1 MPFALITG
9 ASKGIGKAIAKLLAV
24 RGYDILIVAR
34 SSDLLEQV
42 SNEIHTATGQHCHWL
57 ALDLAGEQAAET
69 ILEWCNTNQFEV
81 SVLVNNAGYGLS
93 GPFEKYTAKELADM
107 LQVNMVTLTKLTRL
121 FLPGMLSQKAGF
133 ILNVG
138 STSAYQALPYLAAYA
153 ASKAYV
159 LTFSRGLFQELR
171 KTNVSITC
179 VCPGPTDTNFVNR
192 ANIGAKA
199 LKTAERFNMSP
210 EVVAQIA
217 IDSLFKRKPEVIT
230 GGMNKLSAFFA
241 WLLPKSLV
249 ENVAKKLYD

>member
-9 ASKGIGKAIAKLLAV
+9 ASKGIGKAIAELLAG
-24 RGYDILIVAR
+24 RGYDILLVAR

-42 SNEIHTATGQHCHWL
+42 SNEIHTTTNRNCHWL
-57 ALDLAGEQAAET
+57 ALDLSADQAAET
-69 ILEWCNTNQFEV
+69 VFEWCNTNGFEV
-81 SVLVNNAGYGLS
+81 AVLVNNAGYGLS
-93 GPFEKYTAKELADM
+93 GSFENYTAREHADM

-121 FLPGMLSQKAGF
+121 FLPGMLKQSNGY
-133 ILNVG
+133 ILNIG
-138 STSAYQALPYLAAYA
+138 STSAYQALPYLSAYA

-159 LTFSRGLFQELR
+159 LTFSRGLFHELR
-171 KTNVSITC
+171 KTNVSVTC

-192 ANIGAKA
+192 ANVGAKA
-199 LKTAERFNMSP
+199 LKAAERFNMSP
-210 EVVAQIA
+210 KAVAKIA
-217 IDSLFKRKPEVIT
+217 LDSLFNRKPEVIT